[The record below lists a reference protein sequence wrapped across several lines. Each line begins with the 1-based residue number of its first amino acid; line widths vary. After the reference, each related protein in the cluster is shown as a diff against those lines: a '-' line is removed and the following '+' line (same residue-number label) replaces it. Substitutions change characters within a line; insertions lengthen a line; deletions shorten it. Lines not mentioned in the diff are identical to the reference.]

1 MRALL
6 LAYLLCTAMALA
18 AARAVALEIVAEG
31 LFPGFAVLRID
42 GERVSLRDGQ
52 RHGSVRLVEASADGA
67 SLLVDGKAMRL
78 GLSGRIS
85 ADFTAPAERTLQI
98 RRNEQMQYRTTAEIN
113 GRRVEVL
120 VDTGANTV
128 AMNQRQAQRLGI
140 DLEAGRLARV
150 QTASDVLPAR
160 QVTLDSVSVGG
171 IRVETVPAI
180 VIDGEQPATVLL
192 GMSYLRHVQLEDRD
206 GVLTIRGRW

>member
-1 MRALL
+1 MRASL

-42 GERVSLRDGQ
+42 GERVNLRDGQ

-128 AMNQRQAQRLGI
+128 AMNQRQALRLGI
-140 DLEAGRLARV
+140 DLEAGRPARV

-160 QVTLDSVSVGG
+160 QVTLESVSVGG

-180 VIDGEQPATVLL
+180 VMDGEQPAIVLL